1 MSAEVLHIGLVE
13 VEGILNSKPLRYVSL
28 DVADPEPVTSN
39 FLLMGRQVA
48 SLSQAVYMDS
58 DLLGRWRWK
67 HSQVLADHFW
77 SNFLKDYLP
86 SLLVR

>member
-48 SLSQAVYMDS
+48 SHARLCIWTVTCWGGGGGSTA
-58 DLLGRWRWK
+58 RC
-67 HSQVLADHFW
+67 
-77 SNFLKDYLP
+77 LP
-86 SLLVR
+86 TTSGPIS